1 MNTIAKYFGFL
12 LIIAGIPTLF
22 LDSSIGAELPLL
34 AGLFILF
41 ITREKRED
49 ERAVMLKTS
58 SAYISLVVGYALK
71 LISSNLYEHQIIS
84 VQLTDIN
91 HFLILVFALA
101 IMIFYSRM
109 YLIVK

>member
-1 MNTIAKYFGFL
+1 MNTIAKYFGL
-12 LIIAGIPTLF
+12 LLVLAGIPTLF
-22 LDSSIGAELPLL
+22 LDSTTGAELPLL

-58 SAYISLVVGYALK
+58 SAYIGLVAGYVVK
-71 LISSNLYEHQIIS
+71 LISTNLYEHQLIS

-101 IMIFYSRM
+101 IMLFYSRM
-109 YLIVK
+109 YLILK